1 MEGPLLLTA
10 ISLPDDFPELGP
22 DLVAALTGLQVDNFS
37 HVDTV
42 LEMSR
47 SVVVR
52 CVRVTEA
59 GVHLVRTI

>member
-1 MEGPLLLTA
+1 MEGALFLTA
-10 ISLPDDFPELGP
+10 ISLPDDFPELGS
-22 DLVAALTGLQVDNFS
+22 DLVAALTSLQVDDFS

-42 LEMSR
+42 WEMSR

-52 CVRVTEA
+52 CVRLTEA